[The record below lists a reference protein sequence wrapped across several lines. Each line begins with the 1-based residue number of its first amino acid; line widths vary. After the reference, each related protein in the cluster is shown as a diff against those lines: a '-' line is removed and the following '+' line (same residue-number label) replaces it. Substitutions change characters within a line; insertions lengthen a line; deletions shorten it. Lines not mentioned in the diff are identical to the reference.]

1 MAELPLDSYLD
12 TLPKSM
18 AILEVYN
25 NRVTRFVR
33 KVQKSGHSVFLKA
46 VYAKIFLSKNS
57 GENASKFLDE
67 KFSPESVS
75 DQIW

>member
-25 NRVTRFVR
+25 RVTRFVR
-33 KVQKSGHSVFLKA
+33 KLYKIWSLCFLKA